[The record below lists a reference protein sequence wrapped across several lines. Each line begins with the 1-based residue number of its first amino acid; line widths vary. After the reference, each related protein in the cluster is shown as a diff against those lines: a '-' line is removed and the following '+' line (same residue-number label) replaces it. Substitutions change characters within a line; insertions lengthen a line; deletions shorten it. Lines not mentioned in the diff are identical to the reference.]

1 MINKQI
7 SKKISVFH
15 GRVAPDNATIVGY
28 GAILDT
34 YNLKVPLPDK
44 LSVIGTPKGD
54 YDKTAWKIF
63 SSKYNPENTLYKH
76 LVFSLKYE
84 GVNLL
89 ILKKL
94 FEKLSV
100 EDARNLF
107 QIAPLSKYSRRLWF
121 LYEWLL
127 DEKLPIP
134 DLKTGNNVKVV
145 DEQLQFGLSNGKR
158 SPRHRVIN
166 NLPGTKNFCP
176 LVSKTKKLVNYLN
189 SGLQWK
195 NAAFLSKFN
204 KNILYRT
211 SAFLLLK
218 DSKASF
224 SIEGEIPKSKRAAK
238 WANVIGQ
245 AGINKLTK
253 KELLRLQQLVIEN
266 SKFVKMGF
274 RENGGFVGIHDR
286 YSGQPIPD
294 HISARWQDLEILI
307 DGLLSTGEKLINSDF
322 DPVLSAGIIAYGFV
336 FIHPFEDGN
345 GRIHRYLVHHILAQK
360 GFTKQGIIFPVSA
373 SMLEHITQYRNS
385 LEHFSSPLLDFVE
398 WNETKDYNI
407 EVTNETIDYYRYFD
421 ATKQVEFLYDCVKD
435 TIENIIP
442 KEIEFLLNY
451 DKFKSFLEDEFE
463 MPDKTVALLTSFLEQ
478 NNGKLSRRK
487 VEKEFS
493 VLSKAEINMIE
504 KEFKKIFLD

>member
-1 MINKQI
+1 M
-7 SKKISVFH
+7 
-15 GRVAPDNATIVGY
+15 NAF
-28 GAILDT
+28 
-34 YNLKVPLPDK
+34 NLEAPLPDQ
-44 LSVIGTPKGD
+44 LCVIGKPKGD
-54 YDKTAWKIF
+54 YDKTAWQIF
-63 SSKYNPENTLYKH
+63 SQRYNPEDTLYKH

-94 FEKLSV
+94 FEKLSAD
-100 EDARNLF
+100 DARELF
-107 QIAPLSKYSRRLWF
+107 QIAPMSKYSRRLWF

-127 DEKLPIP
+127 DEKLPIA
-134 DLKTGNNVKVV
+134 DLKTGNNVKVI
-145 DEQLQFGLSNGKR
+145 DEQLQFGLSDGER

-189 SGLQWK
+189 SDLQRK

-245 AGINKLTK
+245 AGVNKLTK

-266 SKFVKMGF
+266 SKFIKMGF

-286 YSGQPIPD
+286 YSAQPIPE

-307 DGLLSTGEKLINSDF
+307 DGLLSTSKKLINYDF
-322 DPVLSAGIIAYGFV
+322 DPVISAGVIAYGFV

-345 GRIHRYLVHHILAQK
+345 GRIHRYLIHHLLAQK

-385 LEHFSSPLLDFVE
+385 LEHFSSPLLDFIE

-463 MPDKTVALLTSFLEQ
+463 MPDKTVALLTSFLER
-478 NNGKLSRRK
+478 NNGKLSRRRA
-487 VEKEFS
+487 EKEFS

-504 KEFKKIFLD
+504 NEFKKTFLD